1 MFEDLNENRPLLR
14 LRLAKLLLWGGVI
27 ALLMIIAPG
36 PGYRMEWLDLQAAF
50 TLLRA
55 GGMTGIAVALLALV
69 LLFVAFRA
77 PRQRMR
83 IATISSVAILFGAIA
98 ATIPYGWQLTAQSVP
113 PIHDITTDTQDPPA
127 FVDIAP
133 LREDA
138 PNPVDY
144 PGEETAEQQ
153 REAYPDLDTLSLEA
167 DVTRVIE
174 ASAAVA
180 EAMGWELIAVDAE
193 EGRLEATATTQW
205 FGFQDDVVIRVR
217 AADEGSELDI
227 RSKSRVGRSD
237 VGKNAERIRT
247 FRDRLQMHLDG

>member
-1 MFEDLNENRPLLR
+1 MFEDLNEHRPLLR
-14 LRLAKLLLWGGVI
+14 LRLAKLLLWISVI

-69 LLFVAFRA
+69 LLLFAFRA
-77 PRQRMR
+77 PQQRMR
-83 IATISSVAILFGAIA
+83 IATISSLAILLGAIA
-98 ATIPYGWQLTAQSVP
+98 ATIPYGWQVTAQSVP
-113 PIHDITTDTQDPPA
+113 PIHDITTDTEDPPV

-133 LREDA
+133 LRADA
-138 PNPVDY
+138 PNPAEY
-144 PGEETAEQQ
+144 AGEETAQQQ
-153 REAYPDLDTLSLEA
+153 REAYPDLETLTLDA
-167 DVTRVIE
+167 DVTRVID
-174 ASAAVA
+174 ASTAVA
-180 EAMGWELIAVDAE
+180 EAMDWELIAVDAG

-217 AADEGSELDI
+217 ATDEGSELDI

-237 VGKNAERIRT
+237 VGKNAERIRA
-247 FRDRLQMHLDG
+247 FRERLLSQLEA

>member
-1 MFEDLNENRPLLR
+1 MFEDLNEHRPLLR
-14 LRLAKLLLWGGVI
+14 LRLAKLLLWISVI

-69 LLFVAFRA
+69 LLLFAFRA
-77 PRQRMR
+77 PQQRMR
-83 IATISSVAILFGAIA
+83 IATISSLAILLGAIA
-98 ATIPYGWQLTAQSVP
+98 ATIPYGWQVTAQSVP
-113 PIHDITTDTQDPPA
+113 PIHDITTDTEDPPV

-133 LREDA
+133 LRADA
-138 PNPVDY
+138 PNPAEY
-144 PGEETAEQQ
+144 AGEETAQQQ
-153 REAYPDLDTLSLEA
+153 REAYPDLETLTLDA
-167 DVTRVIE
+167 DVTRVID
-174 ASAAVA
+174 ASTAVA
-180 EAMGWELIAVDAE
+180 ETMDWELIAVDAG

-217 AADEGSELDI
+217 ATDEGSELDI

-237 VGKNAERIRT
+237 VGKNAERIRA
-247 FRDRLQMHLDG
+247 FRERLLSQLEA

>member
-1 MFEDLNENRPLLR
+1 MFGDPNEHRPLLR
-14 LRLAKLLLWGGVI
+14 LRLAKLLLWISVI

-69 LLFVAFRA
+69 LLLFAFRA
-77 PRQRMR
+77 PQQRMR
-83 IATISSVAILFGAIA
+83 IATISSLAILLGAIA
-98 ATIPYGWQLTAQSVP
+98 ATIPYGWQVTAQSVP
-113 PIHDITTDTQDPPA
+113 PIHDITTDTDDPPV

-133 LREDA
+133 LRADA
-138 PNPVDY
+138 PNPAEY
-144 PGEETAEQQ
+144 AGEETAQQQ
-153 REAYPDLDTLSLEA
+153 REAYPDLETLTLDA
-167 DVTRVIE
+167 DVTRVID
-174 ASAAVA
+174 ASTAVA
-180 EAMGWELIAVDAE
+180 EAMDWELIAVDAG

-217 AADEGSELDI
+217 ATDEGSELDI

-237 VGKNAERIRT
+237 VGKNAERIRA
-247 FRDRLQMHLDG
+247 FRERLQMHLDG

>member
-1 MFEDLNENRPLLR
+1 MFGDPNEHRPLLR
-14 LRLAKLLLWGGVI
+14 LRLAKLLLWISVI

-69 LLFVAFRA
+69 LLLFAFRA
-77 PRQRMR
+77 PQQRMR
-83 IATISSVAILFGAIA
+83 IATISSLAILLGAIA
-98 ATIPYGWQLTAQSVP
+98 ATIPYGWQVTAQSVP
-113 PIHDITTDTQDPPA
+113 PIHDITTDTEDPPV

-133 LREDA
+133 LRADA
-138 PNPVDY
+138 PNPAEY
-144 PGEETAEQQ
+144 AGEETAQQQ
-153 REAYPDLDTLSLEA
+153 REAYPDLETLTLDA
-167 DVTRVIE
+167 DVTRVID
-174 ASAAVA
+174 ASTAVA
-180 EAMGWELIAVDAE
+180 ETMDWELIAVDAG

-217 AADEGSELDI
+217 ATDEGSELDI

-237 VGKNAERIRT
+237 VGKNAERIRA
-247 FRDRLQMHLDG
+247 FRERLQMHLDG